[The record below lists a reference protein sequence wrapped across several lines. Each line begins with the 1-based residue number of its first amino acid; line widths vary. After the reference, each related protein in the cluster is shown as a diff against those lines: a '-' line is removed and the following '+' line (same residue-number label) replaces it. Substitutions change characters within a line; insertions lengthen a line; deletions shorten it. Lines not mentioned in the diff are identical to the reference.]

1 MKPLGF
7 IYVVT
12 CLVNGKIYVGKHEFS
27 EDKWLN
33 STYLG
38 SGIKI
43 KRAVNKYGRKNFK
56 RKILKLCYTINQLN
70 GWETYFIKKLK
81 STDESIGYNIALGG
95 YGFRSGDKNPCYGDG
110 TKNPFYGHHHTEE
123 TKRKIGEKNKR
134 PSKLKGTKMSEE
146 SRRKMSEAAKKRLS
160 DPTKNNMY
168 GKHHSEEAKNKNRL
182 SHLGRKHTEEAKRKM
197 SIARKGKKHWWST
210 RKVA

>member
-12 CLVNGKIYVGKHEFS
+12 CLVNGKIYVG
-27 EDKWLN
+27 
-33 STYLG
+33 
-38 SGIKI
+38 
-43 KRAVNKYGRKNFK
+43 
-56 RKILKLCYTINQLN
+56 
-70 GWETYFIKKLK
+70 
-81 STDESIGYNIALGG
+81 
-95 YGFRSGDKNPCYGDG
+95 
-110 TKNPFYGHHHTEE
+110 
-123 TKRKIGEKNKR
+123 
-134 PSKLKGTKMSEE
+134 KGTKMSEE

-160 DPTKNNMY
+160 DPTNNNMY

-210 RKVA
+210 RKAA